1 MRQSAAHRAHV
12 TVGRFSKL
20 AFATP
25 PVTWFRL
32 IMKFPLPIVLVLSVC
47 ALTLPAHAQLT
58 PVAGT
63 GEQGFS
69 GDGGPA
75 IKAQLNNT
83 FGVIVG
89 PDGDIY
95 FCDTGNHAVRKI
107 SRSSGKITTVIG
119 TGEKGYSGD
128 GGPGTEA
135 KCFEP
140 YEVRFHP
147 GGDLYWVEMQNHIVR
162 RLDARTNTVH
172 TVAGTGEKGFSGD
185 GGPATEAMLHRPHS
199 IQFDAAGEN
208 LYLCDIGNHRI
219 RRIDLNDGS
228 ISTWCGN
235 GKKEATPDG
244 AKISAET
251 PLNGPRA
258 LDIDPSG
265 DLWLALREGNRVYR
279 LDMKTQTLHHIAG
292 TGKSGFSGNGG
303 PALEATLSGPK
314 GVAVSPDGKLI
325 YLADTESHTVRAID
339 LNDSPASLKLI
350 AGDGKRG
357 TFARLHGVGSDP
369 ITGDLYIGDSEN
381 HLIQKI
387 AAGSM
392 GIPSVAA
399 APAIGDFQIDEFEVD
414 GIACKVVVPEKAA
427 EGRPWI
433 WRCRF
438 FGGFAQA
445 DAQLAANGWHVAWV
459 EVADLFGGPPAMD
472 IFEKFYAEVVPK
484 YQLAPKSVMEGFS
497 RGGLPAVYW
506 SAAHPDK
513 VCGIYLDAPV
523 VDIRSWPSKERADL
537 FAKCLAAHGI
547 TEATLDTWRS
557 PVDAL
562 EQSPEAQKLPVLLVC
577 GGDDSG
583 VPFLENGT
591 KYEAFYADH
600 KNSPLEIIVKATC
613 DHHPHSLHDPSVIV
627 EFAERAFR
635 GN

>member
-1 MRQSAAHRAHV
+1 M
-12 TVGRFSKL
+12 KL
-20 AFATP
+20 SFPALFILSLCAFIA
-25 PVTWFRL
+25 
-32 IMKFPLPIVLVLSVC
+32 PL
-47 ALTLPAHAQLT
+47 HAQMSSI
-58 PVAGT
+58 AGT
-63 GEQGFS
+63 GEKGYS

-75 IKAQLNNT
+75 TAAKLNNT
-83 FGVIVG
+83 FGVVVG

-107 SRSSGKITTVIG
+107 SRKSGKITTVVG
-119 TGEKGYSGD
+119 TGEKGYTGD

-147 GGDLYWVEMQNHIVR
+147 DGDLYWVEMQNHIVR

-172 TVAGTGEKGFSGD
+172 TVGGTGEKGFSGD
-185 GGPATEAMLHRPHS
+185 DGPAIEAKLHRPHS

-208 LYLCDIGNHRI
+208 LYICDIGNHRI
-219 RRIDLNDGS
+219 RRIDLTSGV
-228 ISTWCGN
+228 ITTWCGN
-235 GKKEATPDG
+235 GKKEATADG
-244 AKISAET
+244 AKIGADT

-258 LDIDPSG
+258 LDIDPAG
-265 DLWLALREGNRVYR
+265 DLWLALREGNKVYR
-279 LDMKTQTLHHIAG
+279 IDMQAKTLHHVAG
-292 TGKSGFSGNGG
+292 TGKGGFTGNGG

-314 GVAVSPDGKLI
+314 GVAISPDGKLV

-339 LNDSPASLKLI
+339 LRSDPPSLKLI
-350 AGDGKRG
+350 AGDGSKG
-357 TFARLHGVGSDP
+357 ILARLHGVGVDP

-381 HLIQKI
+381 HVIQKI
-387 AAGSM
+387 AAGTM
-392 GIPSVAA
+392 GV
-399 APAIGDFQIDEFEVD
+399 PALSTPPVIGDFQIDEFEVD

-472 IFEKFYAEVVPK
+472 IFAKFYDHVVPK
-484 YQLAPKSVMEGFS
+484 YQLAAKSIMEGFS

-523 VDIRSWPSKERADL
+523 VDIRSWPSTERADL

-547 TEATLDTWRS
+547 SEATLDKWRS

-562 EQSPEAQKLPVLLVC
+562 RQSPAAQKIPMLLVC
-577 GGDDSG
+577 GGADSG
-583 VPFLENGT
+583 VPFAENGT
-591 KYEAFYADH
+591 KYESLYADRED
-600 KNSPLEIIVKATC
+600 SPLKVIVKATC
-613 DHHPHSLHDPSVIV
+613 DHHPHSLHDPSEIV
-627 EFAERAFR
+627 EFAVKAFKAK
-635 GN
+635 